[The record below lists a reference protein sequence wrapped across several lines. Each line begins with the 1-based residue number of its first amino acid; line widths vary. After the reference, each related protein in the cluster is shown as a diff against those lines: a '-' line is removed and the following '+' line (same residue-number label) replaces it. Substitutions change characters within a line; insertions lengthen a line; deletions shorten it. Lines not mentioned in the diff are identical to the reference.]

1 MAEWGFQI
9 GSMWF
14 NAVDIAIVVL
24 ALLGAITGV
33 VRGFSIEFSARAG
46 FLIGLVVALFFA
58 KTGSA
63 IIVDTFSLPLFWS
76 TLIAFIVLFIIGF
89 LLTMAVGKM
98 LDKALDALSLDW
110 LDRLLGFFLGMAE
123 VIVVI
128 SAIVYVL
135 ELQQVSDL
143 GPYLDPSFFAE
154 KLLRPIAKMGTAL
167 VKEIL

>member
-46 FLIGLVVALFFA
+46 FLIGLVVALFFV
-58 KTGSA
+58 KTGSK
-63 IIVDTFSLPLFWS
+63 IVVDTFSLPLFWS
-76 TLIAFIVLFIIGF
+76 TLIAFILLFIIGF
-89 LLTMAVGKM
+89 LLTMAAGNM
-98 LDKALDALSLDW
+98 LDKALDALGLDW
-110 LDRLLGFFLGMAE
+110 LDRLLGFFLGMIE
-123 VIVVI
+123 IIVLI
-128 SAIVYVL
+128 SAIVYL
-135 ELQQVSDL
+135 LGLQQVIDF
-143 GPYLDPSFFAE
+143 GPFLEPSFFAQR
-154 KLLRPIAKMGTAL
+154 LLSPIAKMGTAL